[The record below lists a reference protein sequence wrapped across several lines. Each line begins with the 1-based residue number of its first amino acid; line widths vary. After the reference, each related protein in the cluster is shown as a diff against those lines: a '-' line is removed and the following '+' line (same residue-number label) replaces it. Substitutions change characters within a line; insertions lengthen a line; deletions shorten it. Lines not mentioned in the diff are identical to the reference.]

1 MSFTDLS
8 IAGAGIPR
16 SARAVV
22 PAFVMLALLALAGCG
37 FQPIHAQRSQA
48 SPEAL
53 AQIEIELIENRIG
66 QILRNELLQRFHPR
80 GTSKDA
86 RFSLRTTLTESLQ
99 DLGIRKNTVATRG
112 NLTLTATFSI
122 SPRAGGDALFNGTAT
137 SIISYNILTSD
148 FATLSARADAR
159 RRGARE
165 IADQITQWASVWLV
179 QTGGQAVPSLSSP
192 ETETETLRESGAIP
206 GVSTGAPGSNSFPS
220 SRRTTTVP
228 AGQ

>member
-8 IAGAGIPR
+8 IAGAGMPR

-22 PAFVMLALLALAGCG
+22 PTFVMLALLALAGCG

-80 GTSKDA
+80 GASKDT

-112 NLTLTATFSI
+112 NLTLTATFTI
-122 SPRAGGDALFNGTAT
+122 SPRAGGDPLFDGTAT

-192 ETETETLRESGAIP
+192 ETETLRESGAIP
-206 GVSTGAPGSNSFPS
+206 GVSTGAPGSDSFPS